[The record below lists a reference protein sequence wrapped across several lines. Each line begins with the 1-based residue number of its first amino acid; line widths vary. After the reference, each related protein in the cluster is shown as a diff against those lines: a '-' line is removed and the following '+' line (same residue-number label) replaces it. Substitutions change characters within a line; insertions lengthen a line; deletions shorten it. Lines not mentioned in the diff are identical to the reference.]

1 MADGVTCGASQMGSL
16 RYEALPAEKKR
27 PVMIPMFRI
36 AV

>member
-1 MADGVTCGASQMGSL
+1 VVACGANQMGRL
-16 RYEALPAEKKR
+16 RDEALPAEKKR